1 MAEKNM
7 GSVFLLKRGQSGT
20 WAALNPV
27 LRAGEPGY
35 ELDTQRLKIGNG
47 TTTWNSLKYI
57 GEGSV
62 QSYAAKTDFPAVGT
76 PSIIYMATS
85 EGVLYQWN
93 ASTQEYTS
101 LSGGSLEDIESIQGG
116 DANGNR

>member
-1 MAEKNM
+1 MADVNM
-7 GSVFLLKRGQSGT
+7 GSVFLLKRGQSAV
-20 WAALNPV
+20 WAQLNPV

-57 GEGSV
+57 GEGAIV
-62 QSYAAKTDFPAVGT
+62 SYPTKNDFPAVG
-76 PSIIYMATS
+76 SENIIYRATQDS
-85 EGVLYQWN
+85 ALYQWD
-93 ASTQEYTS
+93 ATQNKYTS

-116 DANGNR
+116 DANGNH